1 MFSEKDNDECIIL
14 FSADL
19 KAINNKLTSDKYS
32 YIAPDKIATL
42 SKFNWIKHFN
52 HEQDGRDY
60 CYYKSKVVHK
70 DVLKEIKNDLSKVE
84 KLYVFA

>member
-19 KAINNKLTSDKYS
+19 KAINNQTTSDKYTYS
-32 YIAPDKIATL
+32 APDKIAVL
-42 SKFNWIKHFN
+42 SKFNWIEHFN
-52 HEQDGRDY
+52 HKDGSRDY
-60 CYYKSKVVHK
+60 YYYKSKVVHK